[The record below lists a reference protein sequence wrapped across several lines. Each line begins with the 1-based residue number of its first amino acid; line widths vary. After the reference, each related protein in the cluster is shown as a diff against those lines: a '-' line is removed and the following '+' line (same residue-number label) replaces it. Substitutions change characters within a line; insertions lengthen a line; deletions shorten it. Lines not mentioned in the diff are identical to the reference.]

1 MSSLTEK
8 MKQQLA
14 DLRRQYNEGELTGD
28 QLSALMLQAI
38 ETEAAKPAK
47 EMNDA
52 WLTACSE
59 LMASADQDKLA
70 KVSDHAE
77 RIRSK
82 LVEAI
87 RKDQKAQQ
95 RRLAYRMATA
105 AACFLIIFAG
115 VSFSKQWFRATQSP
129 DEQVY
134 NLLGQKVEIQTGNQA
149 AADGD
154 EAWRECETT
163 SFQELCDFLG
173 YVPQMPTWIPEGWRL
188 NSYYAVIDGE
198 SQQISVAYEHPEHK
212 HLLTYDYLQ
221 ADDVSNISVDFYQD
235 GTGDHVQLQNGLDI
249 YLTTNTDDP
258 VAVWTTASSYACATG
273 PITVDDLKTFILS
286 IQ

>member
-47 EMNDA
+47 EMNDT

-87 RKDQKAQQ
+87 RKDQKVQQ

-235 GTGDHVQLQNGLDI
+235 GAGKRVQLQNGLDI

>member
-70 KVSDHAE
+70 KVPDHAE

-87 RKDQKAQQ
+87 RKDQKVQQ

-134 NLLGQKVEIQTGNQA
+134 NLMGQQVEIQTGNQA
-149 AADGD
+149 DADGD

-163 SFQELCDFLG
+163 NFEELCNFLG
-173 YVPQMPTWIPEGWRL
+173 YTPQVPTWVPEGWTL
-188 NSYYAVIDGE
+188 NGYYATADGE
-198 SQQISVAYEHPEHK
+198 SQSITAVYEKAEEK
-212 HLLTYDYLQ
+212 NCLIYDYKQ
-221 ADDVSNISVDFYQD
+221 ANNISTLSVDFYQD
-235 GTGDHVQLQNGLDI
+235 GIGENMKLENGLDV
-249 YLTTNTDDP
+249 YMTTNTGDP
-258 VAVWTTASSYACATG
+258 VAVWITSDTYSCATG
-273 PITVDDLKTFILS
+273 TVSVEDLKAFILG

>member
-47 EMNDA
+47 EMNDT

-221 ADDVSNISVDFYQD
+221 ADDISNISVDFYQD
-235 GTGDHVQLQNGLDI
+235 GAGKRVQLQNGLDI

>member
-221 ADDVSNISVDFYQD
+221 ADDISNISVDFYQD
-235 GTGDHVQLQNGLDI
+235 GSGDHVQLQNGLDI

-273 PITVDDLKTFILS
+273 PITVDDLKTFILR

>member
-1 MSSLTEK
+1 M
-8 MKQQLA
+8 
-14 DLRRQYNEGELTGD
+14 TGD

-47 EMNDA
+47 EINDA

-59 LMASADQDKLA
+59 LMASADQDKPA
-70 KVSDHAE
+70 KLSDHAE

-87 RKDQKAQQ
+87 REDQKVQQ

-115 VSFSKQWFRATQSP
+115 VSFSKKWFRATQSP

-134 NLLGQKVEIQTGNQA
+134 NLLGQQVEIQTGNQA

-173 YVPQMPTWIPEGWRL
+173 YVPQIPTWVPNGWVL
-188 NSYYAVIDGE
+188 NRYYASIDGE
-198 SQQISVAYEHPEHK
+198 SRSITAVYAK
-212 HLLTYDYLQ
+212 AGVKNALIYDYFQ
-221 ADDVSNISVDFYQD
+221 ADDISNFSVDFYQD

-249 YLTTNTDDP
+249 YLTTNTGDP
-258 VAVWTTASSYACATG
+258 VAVWTTDSTYTCATG

-286 IQ
+286 IQQ

>member
-70 KVSDHAE
+70 KVPDHAE

-134 NLLGQKVEIQTGNQA
+134 NLMGQKVEIQTGNQA

-212 HLLTYDYLQ
+212 YLLTYDYLQ

-235 GTGDHVQLQNGLDI
+235 GAGKRVQLQNGLDI

-258 VAVWTTASSYACATG
+258 VAVWTTASSYTCATG

>member
-14 DLRRQYNEGELTGD
+14 DLRRQHNEGELTGD

-47 EMNDA
+47 EINDA
-52 WLTACSE
+52 WLTDCSE

-70 KVSDHAE
+70 KVPDHAE

-87 RKDQKAQQ
+87 RKDQKVQQ

-221 ADDVSNISVDFYQD
+221 ADDISNISVDFYQD

>member
-134 NLLGQKVEIQTGNQA
+134 NLMGQKVEIQTGNQA

-212 HLLTYDYLQ
+212 YLLTYDYLQ

-235 GTGDHVQLQNGLDI
+235 GAGKRVQLQNGLDI

>member
-173 YVPQMPTWIPEGWRL
+173 YVHPGLLVLYPQYPC
-188 NSYYAVIDGE
+188 SF
-198 SQQISVAYEHPEHK
+198 S
-212 HLLTYDYLQ
+212 
-221 ADDVSNISVDFYQD
+221 
-235 GTGDHVQLQNGLDI
+235 GTRWYWLFSF
-249 YLTTNTDDP
+249 
-258 VAVWTTASSYACATG
+258 AA
-273 PITVDDLKTFILS
+273 
-286 IQ
+286 

>member
-1 MSSLTEK
+1 MNSLTEK

-70 KVSDHAE
+70 KVPDHAE

-87 RKDQKAQQ
+87 RKDQKVQQ

-105 AACFLIIFAG
+105 VACFLIIFAG

-134 NLLGQKVEIQTGNQA
+134 NLMGQKVEIQTGNQA

-235 GTGDHVQLQNGLDI
+235 GAGKRVQLQNGLDI

>member
-38 ETEAAKPAK
+38 ETEAAKPAE

-59 LMASADQDKLA
+59 LMSSADQDKLA

-212 HLLTYDYLQ
+212 YLLTYDYLQ

-258 VAVWTTASSYACATG
+258 VAVWTTASTYTCATG

>member
-173 YVPQMPTWIPEGWRL
+173 YVPQMPTWIPEGCRL
-188 NSYYAVIDGE
+188 NSYYALIDGE

-221 ADDVSNISVDFYQD
+221 ADDISNISVDFYQD
-235 GTGDHVQLQNGLDI
+235 GAGKRVQLQNGLDI

>member
-38 ETEAAKPAK
+38 ETEAAKPAE

-59 LMASADQDKLA
+59 LMSSADQDKLA
-70 KVSDHAE
+70 KVPDHAE

-134 NLLGQKVEIQTGNQA
+134 NLMGQKVEIQTGNQA

-212 HLLTYDYLQ
+212 YLLTYDYLQ

-235 GTGDHVQLQNGLDI
+235 GAGKRVQLQNGLDI

-258 VAVWTTASSYACATG
+258 VAVWTTASSYTCATG

>member
-28 QLSALMLQAI
+28 QLSALMLQSI

-47 EMNDA
+47 EINDA

-70 KVSDHAE
+70 KLSDHAE

-87 RKDQKAQQ
+87 RKDQKVQQ

-134 NLLGQKVEIQTGNQA
+134 SLLGQQVEIQTGNQA

-173 YVPQMPTWIPEGWRL
+173 YVPQIPTLVPNGWVL
-188 NSYYAVIDGE
+188 NRYYASIDGE
-198 SQQISVAYEHPEHK
+198 SRSITAVYAK
-212 HLLTYDYLQ
+212 AGVKNALIYDYFQ
-221 ADDVSNISVDFYQD
+221 ADDISNFSVDFYQD

-249 YLTTNTDDP
+249 YLTTNTGDP
-258 VAVWTTASSYACATG
+258 VAVWTTDSTYTCATG

>member
-38 ETEAAKPAK
+38 ETEAAKPAE

-59 LMASADQDKLA
+59 LMSSADQDKLA
-70 KVSDHAE
+70 KVPDHAE

-95 RRLAYRMATA
+95 RRLAYRIATA

-134 NLLGQKVEIQTGNQA
+134 NLMGQKVEIQTGNQA

-212 HLLTYDYLQ
+212 YLLTYDYLQ

-235 GTGDHVQLQNGLDI
+235 GAGKRVQLQNGLDI

-258 VAVWTTASSYACATG
+258 VAVWTTASSYTCATG

>member
-38 ETEAAKPAK
+38 ETEAAKPAE

-221 ADDVSNISVDFYQD
+221 ADDISNISVDFYQD
-235 GTGDHVQLQNGLDI
+235 GAGKRVQLQNGLDI

>member
-221 ADDVSNISVDFYQD
+221 ADDISNISVDFYQD
-235 GTGDHVQLQNGLDI
+235 GAGKRVQLQNGLDI

-258 VAVWTTASSYACATG
+258 VAVWTTASTYTCATG

>member
-1 MSSLTEK
+1 
-8 MKQQLA
+8 
-14 DLRRQYNEGELTGD
+14 
-28 QLSALMLQAI
+28 MLQAI

-70 KVSDHAE
+70 KVPDHAE

-87 RKDQKAQQ
+87 RKDQKVQQ

-134 NLLGQKVEIQTGNQA
+134 NLMGQKVEIQTGNQA

-221 ADDVSNISVDFYQD
+221 ADDISNISVDFYQD
-235 GTGDHVQLQNGLDI
+235 GAGKRVQLQNGLDI

>member
-38 ETEAAKPAK
+38 ETEAAKPAE

-70 KVSDHAE
+70 KVPDHAE

-134 NLLGQKVEIQTGNQA
+134 NLMGQKVEIQTGNQA

-212 HLLTYDYLQ
+212 YLLTYDYLQ

-235 GTGDHVQLQNGLDI
+235 GAGKRVQLQNGLDI

-258 VAVWTTASSYACATG
+258 VAVWTTASSYTCATG

>member
-38 ETEAAKPAK
+38 ETEAAKPAE

-59 LMASADQDKLA
+59 LMSSADQDKLA
-70 KVSDHAE
+70 KVPDHAE

-221 ADDVSNISVDFYQD
+221 ADDISNISVDFYQD
-235 GTGDHVQLQNGLDI
+235 GAGKRVQLQNGLDI

>member
-134 NLLGQKVEIQTGNQA
+134 NLMGQKVEIQTGNQA

-212 HLLTYDYLQ
+212 YLLTYDYLQ

-235 GTGDHVQLQNGLDI
+235 GAGKRVQLQNGLDI

-258 VAVWTTASSYACATG
+258 VAVWTTASSYTCATG

>member
-1 MSSLTEK
+1 
-8 MKQQLA
+8 
-14 DLRRQYNEGELTGD
+14 
-28 QLSALMLQAI
+28 MLQAI

-221 ADDVSNISVDFYQD
+221 ADDISNISVDFYQD
-235 GTGDHVQLQNGLDI
+235 GAGKRVQLQNGLDI

>member
-14 DLRRQYNEGELTGD
+14 DLRRQYNEGGLTGD

-47 EMNDA
+47 EINDA

-87 RKDQKAQQ
+87 RKDQKMQQ
-95 RRLAYRMATA
+95 RRLAFRMATA

-134 NLLGQKVEIQTGNQA
+134 NLMGQQVEIQTGNQA

-163 SFQELCDFLG
+163 SFQELCVFLG
-173 YVPQMPTWIPEGWRL
+173 YVPQIPTWVPNGWVL
-188 NSYYAVIDGE
+188 NRYYASIDGE
-198 SQQISVAYEHPEHK
+198 SRSITAVYAK
-212 HLLTYDYLQ
+212 VGVKNALIYDYFQ
-221 ADDVSNISVDFYQD
+221 ADDISNISVDFYQD

-258 VAVWTTASSYACATG
+258 VAVWTTASTYTCATG

>member
-221 ADDVSNISVDFYQD
+221 ADDISNISVDFYQD
-235 GTGDHVQLQNGLDI
+235 GAGKRVQLQNGLDI

>member
-212 HLLTYDYLQ
+212 YLLTYDYVQ

-235 GTGDHVQLQNGLDI
+235 GAGKRVQLQNGLDI

>member
-1 MSSLTEK
+1 M
-8 MKQQLA
+8 
-14 DLRRQYNEGELTGD
+14 TGD

-47 EMNDA
+47 EINDA

-59 LMASADQDKLA
+59 LMASADQDKPA
-70 KVSDHAE
+70 KLSDHAE

-87 RKDQKAQQ
+87 RKDQKVQQ

-115 VSFSKQWFRATQSP
+115 VSFSKKWFRATQSP

-134 NLLGQKVEIQTGNQA
+134 NLLGQQVEIQTGNQA

-173 YVPQMPTWIPEGWRL
+173 YVPQIPTWVPNGWVL
-188 NSYYAVIDGE
+188 NRYYASIDGE
-198 SQQISVAYEHPEHK
+198 SRSITAVAARNPKQKWRE
-212 HLLTYDYLQ
+212 
-221 ADDVSNISVDFYQD
+221 F
-235 GTGDHVQLQNGLDI
+235 QNNGICSKYTKSGPGRSTPGPLSYVLSSI
-249 YLTTNTDDP
+249 PSRCAAALAIVMCASIP
-258 VAVWTTASSYACATG
+258 TASKPSSAAAASVVPLPASG
-273 PITVDDLKTFILS
+273 SRILPPGTH
-286 IQ
+286 ICTT

>member
-87 RKDQKAQQ
+87 RKDQKVQQ

-134 NLLGQKVEIQTGNQA
+134 NLMGQKVEIQTGNQA

-221 ADDVSNISVDFYQD
+221 ADDISNISVDFYQD
-235 GTGDHVQLQNGLDI
+235 GAGKRVQLQNGLDI

>member
-38 ETEAAKPAK
+38 ETEAAKPAE

-59 LMASADQDKLA
+59 LMSSADQDKLA
-70 KVSDHAE
+70 KVPDHAE

-134 NLLGQKVEIQTGNQA
+134 NLMGQKVEIQTGNQA

-212 HLLTYDYLQ
+212 YLLTYDYLQ

-235 GTGDHVQLQNGLDI
+235 GAGKRVQLQNGLDI

>member
-70 KVSDHAE
+70 KVPDHAE

-87 RKDQKAQQ
+87 RKDQKVQQ

-134 NLLGQKVEIQTGNQA
+134 NLMGQKVEIQTGNQA

-235 GTGDHVQLQNGLDI
+235 GAGKRVQLQNGLDI

>member
-87 RKDQKAQQ
+87 RKDQKVQQ
-95 RRLAYRMATA
+95 KRLAYRMATA

-212 HLLTYDYLQ
+212 YLLTYDYLQ

-235 GTGDHVQLQNGLDI
+235 GAGKRVQLQNGLDI

>member
-47 EMNDA
+47 EINDA
-52 WLTACSE
+52 WLTDCSE
-59 LMASADQDKLA
+59 FMASADQDKLA
-70 KVSDHAE
+70 KVPDHAE

-134 NLLGQKVEIQTGNQA
+134 NLMGQKVEIQTGNQA

-221 ADDVSNISVDFYQD
+221 ADDISNISVDFYQD
-235 GTGDHVQLQNGLDI
+235 GAGKRVQLQNGLDI

>member
-38 ETEAAKPAK
+38 ETEAAKPAE

-59 LMASADQDKLA
+59 LMSSADQDKLA
-70 KVSDHAE
+70 KVPDHAE

-212 HLLTYDYLQ
+212 YLLTYDYLQ

-235 GTGDHVQLQNGLDI
+235 GAGKRVQLQNGLDI

-258 VAVWTTASSYACATG
+258 VAVWTTASSYTCVTG

>member
-1 MSSLTEK
+1 

-87 RKDQKAQQ
+87 RKDQK
-95 RRLAYRMATA
+95 
-105 AACFLIIFAG
+105 
-115 VSFSKQWFRATQSP
+115 
-129 DEQVY
+129 EQ
-134 NLLGQKVEIQTGNQA
+134 
-149 AADGD
+149 
-154 EAWRECETT
+154 
-163 SFQELCDFLG
+163 
-173 YVPQMPTWIPEGWRL
+173 
-188 NSYYAVIDGE
+188 
-198 SQQISVAYEHPEHK
+198 
-212 HLLTYDYLQ
+212 
-221 ADDVSNISVDFYQD
+221 
-235 GTGDHVQLQNGLDI
+235 
-249 YLTTNTDDP
+249 
-258 VAVWTTASSYACATG
+258 
-273 PITVDDLKTFILS
+273 
-286 IQ
+286 

>member
-14 DLRRQYNEGELTGD
+14 DLRRQYNEGGLTGD

-70 KVSDHAE
+70 KVPDHAE

-134 NLLGQKVEIQTGNQA
+134 NLMGQKVEIQTGNQA

-212 HLLTYDYLQ
+212 YLLTYDYLQ

-235 GTGDHVQLQNGLDI
+235 GAGKRVQLQNGLDI

-258 VAVWTTASSYACATG
+258 VAVWTTASSYTCATG

>member
-70 KVSDHAE
+70 KVPDHAE

-87 RKDQKAQQ
+87 RKDQKVQQ
-95 RRLAYRMATA
+95 KRLAYRMATA

-134 NLLGQKVEIQTGNQA
+134 NLMGQKVEIQTGNQA

-212 HLLTYDYLQ
+212 YLLTYDYLQ

-235 GTGDHVQLQNGLDI
+235 GAGKRVQLQNGLDI

-258 VAVWTTASSYACATG
+258 VAVWTTASSYTCATG

>member
-70 KVSDHAE
+70 KVPDHAE

-134 NLLGQKVEIQTGNQA
+134 NLMGQKVEIQTGNQA

-235 GTGDHVQLQNGLDI
+235 GAGKRVQLQNGLDI

-258 VAVWTTASSYACATG
+258 VAVWTTASSYTCATD

>member
-38 ETEAAKPAK
+38 ETEAAKPAE

-59 LMASADQDKLA
+59 LMSSADQDKLA
-70 KVSDHAE
+70 KVPDHAE

-212 HLLTYDYLQ
+212 YLLTYDYLQ

-235 GTGDHVQLQNGLDI
+235 GAGKRVQLQNGLDI

-258 VAVWTTASSYACATG
+258 VAVWTTASSYTCATG